1 MLRDNISSNPQQFL
15 LKSPPPSPKVVM
27 CKHTMPIQNELEKHS
42 ITHNPTFGVL
52 RSSTSIY
59 CCVHI
64 IM

>member
-15 LKSPPPSPKVVM
+15 LKSPPPFSKGSHVQAHNAYS
-27 CKHTMPIQNELEKHS
+27 KLEKHS